1 MRFLTILLINLL
13 IPRSR
18 FSCNRCFSNMALRMA
33 GKIYVVDKRG
43 GTRFHKKIICAS
55 NAVTRVEK
63 GIDEHSNGYKLLR
76 H

>member
-1 MRFLTILLINLL
+1 
-13 IPRSR
+13 
-18 FSCNRCFSNMALRMA
+18 MA